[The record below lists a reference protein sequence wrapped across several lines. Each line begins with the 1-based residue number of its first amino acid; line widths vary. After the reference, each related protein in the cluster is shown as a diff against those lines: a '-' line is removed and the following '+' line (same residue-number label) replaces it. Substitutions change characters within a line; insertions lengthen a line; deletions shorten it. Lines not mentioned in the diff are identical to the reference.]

1 MEFLYKLFAG
11 VLIELYKMLGSFGL
25 SIIGITI
32 LVKLV
37 TLPLTLKQDK
47 SMRAMKELQPELDK
61 LKEKHKDDSKAL
73 NQATMELYQAKKINP
88 ASGCLPL
95 LIQMPILFALFGVL
109 RIDTVAQV
117 YKYMP
122 EIPVKEAFL
131 WLSLEKPDPYF
142 ILPVLNGIVSFVQ
155 QKLTGS
161 GDNPQMKQMMY
172 MFPIMMIFISYKM
185 PAGLQVYWVVSS
197 LAGIIQQY
205 WIMQKGAKKN

>member
-1 MEFLYKLFAG
+1 
-11 VLIELYKMLGSFGL
+11 
-25 SIIGITI
+25 
-32 LVKLV
+32 
-37 TLPLTLKQDK
+37 
-47 SMRAMKELQPELDK
+47 
-61 LKEKHKDDSKAL
+61 
-73 NQATMELYQAKKINP
+73 
-88 ASGCLPL
+88 
-95 LIQMPILFALFGVL
+95 MPILFALFGVL
-109 RIDTVAQV
+109 RIDAVTQA

-131 WLSLEKPDPYF
+131 WLSLDKPDPFF

-197 LAGIIQQY
+197 LAGIVQQY
-205 WIMQKGAKKN
+205 WIMNRGAKKN